1 MFCITVLHREFF
13 KSLVTIEVKSLM
25 SNVVLSK
32 VYVIPFASLLYFET
46 DILKIVLN
54 KYGDYYPI

>member
-1 MFCITVLHREFF
+1 MFCITVLHREFLQ
-13 KSLVTIEVKSLM
+13 SLMITEVKSLM

-32 VYVIPFASLLYFET
+32 VYVVPFASLLYFET

>member
-1 MFCITVLHREFF
+1 VII
-13 KSLVTIEVKSLM
+13 KVKSLM

-32 VYVIPFASLLYFET
+32 VYVVPFASLFYFET
-46 DILKIVLN
+46 DILKIVFK

>member
-1 MFCITVLHREFF
+1 MFCITVLHREFLQ
-13 KSLVTIEVKSLM
+13 SLMIIEVKSLM

-32 VYVIPFASLLYFET
+32 VYVVPFASLLYFET

>member
-1 MFCITVLHREFF
+1 MFYITVLHRESF
-13 KSLVTIEVKSLM
+13 KSLAIIEVKSLM

-46 DILKIVLN
+46 DTLKIVLN

>member
-1 MFCITVLHREFF
+1 MI
-13 KSLVTIEVKSLM
+13 IEVKSLM

-32 VYVIPFASLLYFET
+32 VYVVPFASLLYFET
-46 DILKIVLN
+46 NILKIVLN